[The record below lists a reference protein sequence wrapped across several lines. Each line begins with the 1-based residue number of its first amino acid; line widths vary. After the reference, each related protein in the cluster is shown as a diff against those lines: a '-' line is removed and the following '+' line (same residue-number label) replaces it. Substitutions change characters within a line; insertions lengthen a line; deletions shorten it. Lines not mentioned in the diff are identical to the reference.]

1 VTGREGGGG
10 ERGVRTVGVLGCGGG
25 GVGGEAASAGR
36 RLVVVDVGG
45 AQCGLLLLLPR
56 HCFLALLLL
65 GSGSLPLAFR
75 GVGGRRMCGKARAR
89 PRREGPPEVA
99 DMRCWRGNREGRDS
113 DMVRRRR
120 VGRGRTETDTAPRA
134 RSLCRLRAPTT
145 SRIV

>member
-1 VTGREGGGG
+1 MTGREEGGGG
-10 ERGVRTVGVLGCGGG
+10 GGVRTVGVLGCGGG

-56 HCFLALLLL
+56 HCFRALLLL

-120 VGRGRTETDTAPRA
+120 VGRGRTDGRRRA
-134 RSLCRLRAPTT
+134 RLLVLARLPLACAYY
-145 SRIV
+145 